1 MLVYGLKSCDTC
13 RKALKSLP
21 EASFVDVRDKGVPA
35 EVVGRAIADFGHE
48 LVNKRSTT
56 WRNLSEEDRAADVA
70 TLIASHPTVMK
81 RPLIVNGDQMH
92 LGWSDE
98 VRAALGVG

>member
-35 EVVGRAIADFGHE
+35 EVMGRAIA
-48 LVNKRSTT
+48 
-56 WRNLSEEDRAADVA
+56 
-70 TLIASHPTVMK
+70 
-81 RPLIVNGDQMH
+81 
-92 LGWSDE
+92 GWK
-98 VRAALGVG
+98 V